1 MYPTE
6 SQTNDTHRSIYS
18 DNVTL
23 NQGIPLDKDKDFVKL
38 FRNHI
43 KLNKGISQTNYIAYN
58 LFFFVITFSF
68 VSADT
73 LQPILLNTQTYFNIP
88 QGQVATVNANIQ
100 LWDLLTKIA
109 IAPFYGILTDVIGRK
124 FFIVFGILC
133 MSIGILGMSLVHQ
146 IYPYYLIFRLI
157 FANGA
162 IACLCSPLLADYVHF
177 ETKGRASGILVILAA
192 CGALF
197 STWICIDLSN
207 FSISLRYYVVAAI
220 VLVGGLIVS
229 FGIKGGDYYKKHEQD
244 GSEVFTHQN
253 QPAVRAKNPCKFYL
267 SGILE
272 AKNPWILMGYFV
284 SFLSRGDS
292 ALLTYTLVLWSQTF
306 YSSDQTSQDQAA
318 VQAQTLAGLAY
329 TMILL
334 SALLYGFLAD
344 KFSKFKLTI
353 FILGVTILGM
363 ALLII
368 SPSPTSAFAWIAMV
382 PIGLGMGGLLTTSLQ
397 FVNKYADRR
406 YRGNINSISTA
417 VGVFGIFC
425 VSVIGGYMIDS
436 ISANAPFYLYGGLA
450 GLVFLVLMSIWVIN
464 PSVQN
469 EKEFDSSFI
478 NNHPISN

>member
-1 MYPTE
+1 MYPSE
-6 SQTNDTHRSIYS
+6 TNIVDSRRSICN
-18 DNVTL
+18 DN
-23 NQGIPLDKDKDFVKL
+23 IALDQNSSINKDNDFVKL
-38 FRNHI
+38 FKNHI
-43 KLNKGISQTNYIAYN
+43 KLNKGISRMNYIAYN
-58 LFFFVITFSF
+58 MFFFVITFSF

-88 QGQVATVNANIQ
+88 QSQVATVNANIQ
-100 LWDLLTKIA
+100 LWDLLTKII

-207 FSISLRYYVVAAI
+207 FTITLRYYVVASI
-220 VLVGGLIVS
+220 VLIGGLIIS
-229 FGIKGGDYYKKHEQD
+229 FGIKGGDYYKKKEQD
-244 GSEVFTHQN
+244 ESQISIHQN
-253 QPAVRAKNPCKFYL
+253 QPVRANNNCKFYL
-267 SGILE
+267 SGIFE

-306 YSSDQTSQDQAA
+306 YSSDQSSQDEAA

-329 TMILL
+329 SMILL
-334 SALLYGFLAD
+334 SALLYGFWAD

-353 FILGVTILGM
+353 FILGVTIFGM
-363 ALLII
+363 VLLII
-368 SPSPTSAFAWIAMV
+368 SPSPTSVFAWIAMV

-406 YRGNINSISTA
+406 YRGNINSISTIS
-417 VGVFGIFC
+417 GVFGIFC

-436 ISANAPFYLYGGLA
+436 ISAEAPFFLYGGLA
-450 GLVFLVLMSIWVIN
+450 GIVFLVLISVWIIN
-464 PSVQN
+464 PNVQN
-469 EKEFDSSFI
+469 EKEFDNSFI
-478 NNHPISN
+478 NNPISN